1 MVTRR
6 KILVTGSNG
15 QLGRELQACTG
26 DLPFLEF
33 IFTDR
38 NNLDITDKKAVLHW
52 FTTYQPAW
60 IINCAAYTAV
70 DRAEQERDEAF
81 LINAT
86 APGIL
91 AAAAEQF
98 NCRMIHI
105 STDYVFDGASDTP
118 YTTHAQTNPQT
129 IYGASKLAGE
139 QAILAAS
146 KSSYII
152 RTSWL
157 YSQFG
162 HNFVKTMLRLMS
174 ERTEVSVVDDQL
186 GSPTWAADLASAI
199 LQLIHYSTFE
209 NSSDQGGI
217 LHFSNSGTTSWY
229 QFADAI
235 RQFSNST
242 CTIIPIPTSAYPT
255 PAKRPHWSV
264 LDCSEIVARFNIAL
278 HPWQESLAACIKQM

>member
-1 MVTRR
+1 MVTRQ

-15 QLGRELQACTG
+15 QLGRELQACAG
-26 DLPFLEF
+26 DLPFFEF
-33 IFTDR
+33 TFTARD
-38 NNLDITDKKAVLHW
+38 NLDIADEKAVLNW
-52 FTTYQPAW
+52 FGIHQPAW

-81 LINAT
+81 RINAT

-105 STDYVFDGASDTP
+105 STDYVFDGAATEP
-118 YTTHAQTNPQT
+118 YSIHAQTNPQT

-146 KSSYII
+146 KSSFII
-152 RTSWL
+152 RTSWV

-162 HNFVKTMLRLMS
+162 HNFVKTMLRLMN
-174 ERTEVSVVDDQL
+174 ERTELKVVDDQV

-199 LQLIHYSTFE
+199 LQVIRYSAFE
-209 NSSDQGGI
+209 NSGDKGGI
-217 LHFSNSGTTSWY
+217 LHFSNTGATSWY
-229 QFADAI
+229 HFAEAI
-235 RQFSNST
+235 RQYSERT
-242 CTIIPIPTSAYPT
+242 CKIIPIPTSAYPT

-264 LDCSEIVARFNIAL
+264 LDTSEIVSRFNIVL